1 LWAKLPSKDRK
12 RWAFSY
18 QSERKRKRKKA
29 HAMLTHPSLRRRI
42 VLPFVVLVV
51 FVGAVGIAVVSAQ
64 VGGSVEGAVD
74 NSLVRS
80 SLRSND
86 RLAGVENDR
95 LQQLRAATN
104 TAGIDAAVARGD
116 GAAVGRLLGPIV
128 GNAQPEHLVLRV
140 LNAGGRQLVGLDRSG
155 ATVKAFSDGASYTAQ
170 PALQHALHGDRDTLG
185 DKYLFVANETPAMVY
200 WVAPV
205 WTEAETP
212 AVAGV
217 VLLGQ
222 SLSEIAQ
229 TLTGSSSMVIAF
241 YDLGGSVLASSHAG
255 TPALAGDVR
264 REVTAETPVRVAT
277 QWESRPY
284 RLLVN
289 DWTMRGTQLGYL
301 ATAVPADDLSG
312 SLNAIR
318 FVLVALFGAIA
329 LGTILIGLALADRIT
344 RPIDQLVASMQVV
357 SAGDYSQRVQVES
370 PDEIGYLART
380 FNEMAAALQAQIRA
394 RDEAYFR
401 NLEALARAIDARDP
415 YTFEHS
421 ARVAAISLELAEG
434 MRLPE
439 ADRVV
444 LRRAG
449 LLHDVGKIGV
459 SDKILAKPGPL
470 NDDEWGA
477 IRRHPVIGYEML
489 KDVPFLQ
496 PSLDPIRH
504 HHERWDGEGYPDG
517 LKGDS
522 ISQLARV
529 VTLADAFDAMTSDRP
544 YRKGFS
550 FEFAARSIINEG
562 GRQFDPAVV
571 EAFKAR
577 KAAIFARLE
586 EMGKMPTPHAS
597 DIRLDS
603 AA

>member
-1 LWAKLPSKDRK
+1 
-12 RWAFSY
+12 
-18 QSERKRKRKKA
+18 
-29 HAMLTHPSLRRRI
+29 MLRHPSLRRRI
-42 VLPFVVLVV
+42 VLPFIVLVV

-74 NSLVRS
+74 NSLVRT

-104 TAGIDAAVARGD
+104 TAGIDTVVARGD
-116 GAAVGRLLGPIV
+116 SGAVGRLLGPIV
-128 GNAQPEHLVLRV
+128 GNAQPEHLVIRV
-140 LNAGGRQLVGLDRSG
+140 LDSRGRQLVGLGRTG
-155 ATVKAFSDGASYTAQ
+155 ATVETFTDGAAYASQ
-170 PALQHALHGDRDTLG
+170 PAVQHALHGDRDALG
-185 DKYLFVANETPAMVY
+185 DKYIFMAGETPAMLY
-200 WVAPV
+200 WVAPI
-205 WTEAETP
+205 WTETETP
-212 AVAGV
+212 AVGGV

-222 SLSEIAQ
+222 SLTEIAQ
-229 TLTGSSSMVIAF
+229 TIAGSGSMAVGF
-241 YDLGGSVLASSHAG
+241 YDSSGTVLASS
-255 TPALAGDVR
+255 LAGSPSLSSEVR
-264 REVTAETPVRVAT
+264 HEVTPDTPVRVAT
-277 QWESRPY
+277 QWDSRPY
-284 RLLVN
+284 RVLAN
-289 DWTMRGTQLGYL
+289 DWTMRGAQLGYL
-301 ATAVPADDLSG
+301 AAAVPADDLSG

-344 RPIDQLVASMQVV
+344 RPIDQLVASMRVV
-357 SAGDYSQRVQVES
+357 SAGDYSRRVQVES
-370 PDEIGYLART
+370 PDEIGYLAKT
-380 FNEMAAALQAQIRA
+380 FNEMTAALQAQIRA

-434 MRLPE
+434 MNLPE
-439 ADRVV
+439 ADLVV

-459 SDKILAKPGPL
+459 SDKILAKAGPL
-470 NDDEWGA
+470 NDEEWA
-477 IRRHPVIGYEML
+477 SIRRHPVIGYEML

-517 LKGDS
+517 LKGAS
-522 ISQLARV
+522 ISQLARI

-550 FEFAARSIINEG
+550 FEFAARTMVKEA

-571 EAFKAR
+571 DAFKVR

-586 EMGKMPTPHAS
+586 EMGKRPTPHAS

-603 AA
+603 VA

>member
-1 LWAKLPSKDRK
+1 MFR
-12 RWAFSY
+12 
-18 QSERKRKRKKA
+18 
-29 HAMLTHPSLRRRI
+29 HPSLRRRI
-42 VLPFVVLVV
+42 VLPFIVLVV
-51 FVGAVGIAVVSAQ
+51 FVGAVGIAVISAQ

-74 NSLVRS
+74 NGLVRS

-86 RLAGVENDR
+86 RLAAVENDR

-104 TAGIDAAVARGD
+104 TTGIDSVVARGD
-116 GAAVGRLLGPIV
+116 GAAAGRLLGPIV

-140 LNAGGRQLVGLDRSG
+140 LDKSGRQLVGLSRNS
-155 ATVKAFSDGASYTAQ
+155 ATVESLSDGAVYTLQA
-170 PALQHALHGDRDTLG
+170 AVQHALRGERDALG
-185 DKYLFVANETPAMVY
+185 DKYIFVASETPPMLY
-200 WVAPV
+200 WVAPI
-205 WTEAETP
+205 WTETETP
-212 AVAGV
+212 AVTGA

-222 SLSEIAQ
+222 SLTEIAQ
-229 TLTGSSSMVIAF
+229 TITGSSSLAVGF
-241 YDLGGSVLASSHAG
+241 YRSSGTVLASSVAG
-255 TPALAGDVR
+255 SPSLSSDVR
-264 REVTAETPVRVAT
+264 HEVTPDTPVRVAT
-277 QWESRPY
+277 QWGGRPY

-289 DWTMRGTQLGYL
+289 DWTMRGTQVGYL
-301 ATAVPADDLSG
+301 AVAVPADDLSG

-318 FVLVALFGAIA
+318 LVLVALFGAIA

-344 RPIDQLVASMQVV
+344 RPIDQLVASMRVV
-357 SAGDYSQRVQVES
+357 SAGDYSRRVQVES
-370 PDEIGYLART
+370 PDEIGYLATT
-380 FNEMAAALQAQIRA
+380 FNEMTAALQEQIRA

-421 ARVAAISLELAEG
+421 ARVAAISLELAKG
-434 MRLPE
+434 MNLAE
-439 ADRVV
+439 ADLVV

-459 SDKILAKPGPL
+459 SDKILAKTGPL
-470 NDDEWGA
+470 NDEEWAA

-517 LKGDS
+517 LEGAS
-522 ISQLARV
+522 ISQLARI

-550 FEFAARSIINEG
+550 FEFAARTMISEA

-571 EAFKAR
+571 DAFKAR
-577 KAAIFARLE
+577 QAAIFARLE
-586 EMGKMPTPHAS
+586 EMGKKPSPHAS
-597 DIRLDS
+597 DIRLDPV
-603 AA
+603 A

>member
-1 LWAKLPSKDRK
+1 
-12 RWAFSY
+12 
-18 QSERKRKRKKA
+18 
-29 HAMLTHPSLRRRI
+29 MLRHPSLRRRI
-42 VLPFVVLVV
+42 VLPFIVLVV

-74 NSLVRS
+74 NSLIRS

-104 TAGIDAAVARGD
+104 TAGIDTLVARGD
-116 GAAVGRLLGPIV
+116 GAAAGRLLGPIV
-128 GNAQPEHLVLRV
+128 GNAQPEHLVIRV
-140 LNAGGRQLVGLDRSG
+140 LDSRGLQLVGLGRTG
-155 ATVKAFSDGASYTAQ
+155 ATVETFSDGAAYALQ
-170 PALQHALHGDRDTLG
+170 PAVQHALRGDRDALG
-185 DKYLFVANETPAMVY
+185 DKYIFLASETPAMLY
-200 WVAPV
+200 WVAPI
-205 WTEAETP
+205 WTETETP
-212 AVAGV
+212 AVGGV

-222 SLSEIAQ
+222 SLPEIAH
-229 TLTGSSSMVIAF
+229 TIAGSGSIAVGF
-241 YDLGGSVLASSHAG
+241 YDSSGTVLASS
-255 TPALAGDVR
+255 LAGSPSMSSEVR
-264 REVTAETPVRVAT
+264 HEVTPDTPVRIAT
-277 QWESRPY
+277 QWDSRPY
-284 RLLVN
+284 RVLVN
-289 DWTMRGTQLGYL
+289 DWNMRGAQLGYL
-301 ATAVPADDLSG
+301 AAAMPADDLSG

-344 RPIDQLVASMQVV
+344 RPIDQLVASMRVV
-357 SAGDYSQRVQVES
+357 SAGDYSRRVQVES
-370 PDEIGYLART
+370 PDEIGYLAKT
-380 FNEMAAALQAQIRA
+380 FNEMTAALQAQIRA

-421 ARVAAISLELAEG
+421 ARVAAISQELAEG
-434 MRLPE
+434 MNLPE
-439 ADRVV
+439 ADLVV

-459 SDKILAKPGPL
+459 SDKILAKAGPL
-470 NDDEWGA
+470 NDEEWA
-477 IRRHPVIGYEML
+477 SIRRHPVIGYEML

-504 HHERWDGEGYPDG
+504 HHERWDGDGYPDG
-517 LKGDS
+517 LKGAA
-522 ISQLARV
+522 ISQLARI

-550 FEFAARSIINEG
+550 FEFAARSIVSEAS
-562 GRQFDPAVV
+562 RQFDPAVV
-571 EAFKAR
+571 EAFQAR

-586 EMGKMPTPHAS
+586 EMGKRPTPHAS

-603 AA
+603 VA

>member
-1 LWAKLPSKDRK
+1 MFR
-12 RWAFSY
+12 
-18 QSERKRKRKKA
+18 
-29 HAMLTHPSLRRRI
+29 HPSLRRRI

-74 NSLVRS
+74 NSLIRS

-95 LQQLRAATN
+95 LQQLRAASN
-104 TAGIDAAVARGD
+104 TAGIDAVVARGD
-116 GAAVGRLLGPIV
+116 GSAAGRLLGPIV

-140 LNAGGRQLVGLDRSG
+140 LDKSGRQLVGLSRTG
-155 ATVKAFSDGASYTAQ
+155 ATGEPQSDGAAYGSQA
-170 PALQHALHGDRDTLG
+170 AVQHALRGDRDALG
-185 DKYLFVANETPAMVY
+185 DKYIFVASETPPMLY
-200 WVAPV
+200 WVAPI
-205 WTEAETP
+205 WTETETP
-212 AVAGV
+212 TVAGA

-222 SLSEIAQ
+222 SLTEIAQ
-229 TLTGSSSMVIAF
+229 TITGSSSLAVGF
-241 YDLGGSVLASSHAG
+241 YDSSGRVLASS
-255 TPALAGDVR
+255 LAGSPSLSSEVR
-264 REVTAETPVRVAT
+264 HEVTPDTPVRVAT
-277 QWESRPY
+277 QWNGRPY

-289 DWTMRGTQLGYL
+289 DWTMRGAQLGYL
-301 ATAVPADDLSG
+301 AAAVPADDLSG

-318 FVLVALFGAIA
+318 LVLVALFGAIA

-344 RPIDQLVASMQVV
+344 RPIDQLVASMRVV
-357 SAGDYSQRVQVES
+357 SAGDYSRRVQVES
-370 PDEIGYLART
+370 PDEIGYLATT
-380 FNEMAAALQAQIRA
+380 FNEMSAALQEQIRA

-401 NLEALARAIDARDP
+401 NLEALARVIDARDP

-421 ARVAAISLELAEG
+421 ARVAAISLELAKG
-434 MRLPE
+434 MNLSE
-439 ADRVV
+439 TDLVV

-459 SDKILAKPGPL
+459 SDKILAKTAPL
-470 NDDEWGA
+470 NDEEWA
-477 IRRHPVIGYEML
+477 SIRRHPVIGYEML

-517 LKGDS
+517 LKGAS
-522 ISQLARV
+522 ISQLARI

-550 FEFAARSIINEG
+550 FEFAARTMVSEA

-571 EAFKAR
+571 DAFKAR
-577 KAAIFARLE
+577 KAEIFARLE
-586 EMGKMPTPHAS
+586 EMGKKPTPHAS

-603 AA
+603 VA

>member
-1 LWAKLPSKDRK
+1 MVR
-12 RWAFSY
+12 
-18 QSERKRKRKKA
+18 
-29 HAMLTHPSLRRRI
+29 HPSLRRRI

-95 LQQLRAATN
+95 LQQLRAATS
-104 TAGIDAAVARGD
+104 TAGIDSVVARGD
-116 GAAVGRLLGPIV
+116 GAAAGRLLGPIV

-140 LNAGGRQLVGLDRSG
+140 VDKSGSQLVGLSRNG
-155 ATVKAFSDGASYTAQ
+155 ATVETRSDRATYASQA
-170 PALQHALHGDRDTLG
+170 AVQHALRGDRDALG
-185 DKYLFVANETPAMVY
+185 DKYIFMASETPPMLY
-200 WVAPV
+200 WVAPI
-205 WTEAETP
+205 WTETETP
-212 AVAGV
+212 TVAGA

-222 SLSEIAQ
+222 SLIEISQ
-229 TLTGSSSMVIAF
+229 TITGSSSLAVGF
-241 YDLGGSVLASSHAG
+241 YDSSGGTVASS
-255 TPALAGDVR
+255 LAGSPSLSSDVR
-264 REVTAETPVRVAT
+264 HEVTPDTPVRVAT
-277 QWESRPY
+277 QWDGRPY

-289 DWTMRGTQLGYL
+289 DWTMRGAQLGYL
-301 ATAVPADDLSG
+301 AVAVPADDLSG

-318 FVLVALFGAIA
+318 LVLVALFGAIA

-344 RPIDQLVASMQVV
+344 RPIDQLVASMRVV
-357 SAGDYSQRVQVES
+357 SAGDYSRRVQVGA
-370 PDEIGYLART
+370 PDEIGYLATT
-380 FNEMAAALQAQIRA
+380 FNEMTAALQEQIRA

-421 ARVAAISLELAEG
+421 ARVSAISLELAKG
-434 MRLPE
+434 MNLAE
-439 ADRVV
+439 TDLVV

-459 SDKILAKPGPL
+459 SDKILAKVGPL
-470 NDDEWGA
+470 NDEEWTA

-517 LKGDS
+517 LKGTS
-522 ISQLARV
+522 ISQLARI

-550 FEFAARSIINEG
+550 FEFAARTMVSEA

-571 EAFKAR
+571 DAFKAR

-586 EMGKMPTPHAS
+586 EMGKKPTPHAS

-603 AA
+603 VA

>member
-1 LWAKLPSKDRK
+1 
-12 RWAFSY
+12 
-18 QSERKRKRKKA
+18 
-29 HAMLTHPSLRRRI
+29 MLRHPSLRRRI
-42 VLPFVVLVV
+42 VLPFIVLVV

-74 NSLVRS
+74 NSLVRT

-104 TAGIDAAVARGD
+104 TAGIDTVVARGD
-116 GAAVGRLLGPIV
+116 SVAVGRLLGPIV
-128 GNAQPEHLVLRV
+128 GNAQPEHLVIRV
-140 LNAGGRQLVGLDRSG
+140 LDSRGRQLVGLGRTG
-155 ATVKAFSDGASYTAQ
+155 ATVETFSDGAVYASQ
-170 PALQHALHGDRDTLG
+170 PAVQHALRGDRDALG
-185 DKYLFVANETPAMVY
+185 DKYIFLAGETPAMLY
-200 WVAPV
+200 WVAPI
-205 WTEAETP
+205 WTETETP
-212 AVAGV
+212 AVGGV

-222 SLSEIAQ
+222 SLTEIAQ
-229 TLTGSSSMVIAF
+229 TIAGSGSMAVGF
-241 YDLGGSVLASSHAG
+241 YDSSGTVLASSLAG
-255 TPALAGDVR
+255 GPALSIEVR
-264 REVTAETPVRVAT
+264 HEVTPDTPVRVAT
-277 QWESRPY
+277 QWDSRPY
-284 RLLVN
+284 RVLVN
-289 DWTMRGTQLGYL
+289 DWTMRGAQLGYL
-301 ATAVPADDLSG
+301 AAAVPADDLTG
-312 SLNAIR
+312 SLNSIR

-344 RPIDQLVASMQVV
+344 RPIDQLVASMRVV
-357 SAGDYSQRVQVES
+357 SAGDYSRRVQVES
-370 PDEIGYLART
+370 PDEIGYLAKT
-380 FNEMAAALQAQIRA
+380 FNEMTAALQAQIRA

-434 MRLPE
+434 MNLPE
-439 ADRVV
+439 ADLVV

-459 SDKILAKPGPL
+459 SDKILAKAGPL
-470 NDDEWGA
+470 NDEEWA
-477 IRRHPVIGYEML
+477 SIRRHPVIGYEML

-517 LKGDS
+517 LKGAS
-522 ISQLARV
+522 ISQLARI

-550 FEFAARSIINEG
+550 FEFAARTMVKEA

-571 EAFKAR
+571 DAFKVR

-586 EMGKMPTPHAS
+586 EMGKRPTPHAS

-603 AA
+603 VA

>member
-1 LWAKLPSKDRK
+1 
-12 RWAFSY
+12 
-18 QSERKRKRKKA
+18 
-29 HAMLTHPSLRRRI
+29 MLRHPSLRRRI
-42 VLPFVVLVV
+42 VLPFIVLVV

-86 RLAGVENDR
+86 RLASVENDR

-104 TAGIDAAVARGD
+104 TAGIDTAVTRGD
-116 GAAVGRLLGPIV
+116 GVAAARLLGPIV

-140 LNAGGRQLVGLDRSG
+140 LSNGGRQLAGLRRDG
-155 ATVKAFSDGASYTAQ
+155 ATVKTFSDAASYSGQ
-170 PALQHALHGDRDTLG
+170 PAVHHALRGDRDTLG
-185 DKYLFVANETPAMVY
+185 DKYLFVADETPAMVY
-200 WVAPV
+200 WVAPI
-205 WTEAETP
+205 WTETEPP

-222 SLSEIAQ
+222 SLSEVAQ
-229 TLTGSSSMVIAF
+229 TITGSSPIVIAF
-241 YDLGGSVLASSHAG
+241 YDGAGAVQASSRGAI
-255 TPALAGDVR
+255 PSLSSDVR
-264 REVTAETPVRVAT
+264 HAVTSDTPVRVAT
-277 QWESRPY
+277 QWDGRPF

-318 FVLVALFGAIA
+318 LVLVALFGAIA

-357 SAGDYSQRVQVES
+357 SAGDYSRRVEVES
-370 PDEIGYLART
+370 QDEIGYLATT
-380 FNEMAAALQAQIRA
+380 FNQMTAALQEQIRA

-421 ARVAAISLELAEG
+421 ARVAAIGLEIAHG
-434 MRLPE
+434 MQLPE
-439 ADRVV
+439 ADLVV

-459 SDKILAKPGPL
+459 SDKVLAKPGPL
-470 NDDEWGA
+470 NDEEWA
-477 IRRHPVIGYEML
+477 SIRRHPLIGYDML

-517 LKGDS
+517 LKGAS
-522 ISQLARV
+522 ISQLARI

-550 FEFAARSIINEG
+550 FEFAARSIANEA

-571 EAFKAR
+571 EAFKER
-577 KAAIFARLE
+577 KAAIFALLE
-586 EMGKMPTPHAS
+586 EMGKRPTPHAS
-597 DIRLDS
+597 DIRLDNV
-603 AA
+603 A

>member
-1 LWAKLPSKDRK
+1 
-12 RWAFSY
+12 
-18 QSERKRKRKKA
+18 
-29 HAMLTHPSLRRRI
+29 MLRHPSLRRRI
-42 VLPFVVLVV
+42 VLPFIVLVI

-104 TAGIDAAVARGD
+104 TSGIDTVVARGD
-116 GAAVGRLLGPIV
+116 GASAGRLLGPIV

-140 LNAGGRQLVGLDRSG
+140 LNASGRQLVGLDRSG
-155 ATVKAFSDGASYTAQ
+155 ATVQTRSDGASYTSQ
-170 PALQHALHGDRDTLG
+170 PAVQHALRGDRDALG
-185 DKYLFVANETPAMVY
+185 DKYLFVAGETTAMIY
-200 WVAPV
+200 WVAPI
-205 WTEAETP
+205 WTETPTP

-222 SLSEIAQ
+222 SLTEIAQ
-229 TLTGSSSMVIAF
+229 TITGSSPVVVAF
-241 YDLGGSVLASSHAG
+241 YDSGGSVLASSRG
-255 TPALAGDVR
+255 GSPSLSGDVR
-264 REVTAETPVRVAT
+264 RGVTPETPVRVAT
-277 QWESRPY
+277 QWDSRPY

-289 DWTMRGTQLGYL
+289 DWTMRGAQVGYL
-301 ATAVPADDLSG
+301 ATAVPAEDLSG

-318 FVLVALFGAIA
+318 FALVALFGAIA

-344 RPIDQLVASMQVV
+344 RPIDQLVASMRVV
-357 SAGDYSQRVQVES
+357 SAGDYSRRVQVES
-370 PDEIGYLART
+370 PDEIGYLAAT
-380 FNEMAAALQAQIRA
+380 FNEMAAALQEQIRA
-394 RDEAYFR
+394 RDDAYFR

-434 MRLPE
+434 LHLPE
-439 ADRVV
+439 ADLVV

-470 NDDEWGA
+470 NDEEWAA
-477 IRRHPVIGYEML
+477 IRHHPVIGYDML

-517 LKGDS
+517 LKGAS
-522 ISQLARV
+522 ISQLARI

-550 FEFAARSIINEG
+550 FEFAARSIVNES

-571 EAFKAR
+571 DAFKAR
-577 KAAIFARLE
+577 KAAIFACLE
-586 EMGKMPTPHAS
+586 EMGKKPTPHAS

-603 AA
+603 VA

>member
-1 LWAKLPSKDRK
+1 M
-12 RWAFSY
+12 FS
-18 QSERKRKRKKA
+18 
-29 HAMLTHPSLRRRI
+29 HPSLRRRI
-42 VLPFVVLVV
+42 VLPFIVLVV

-86 RLAGVENDR
+86 RVAGVENDR

-104 TAGIDAAVARGD
+104 TAGIDAVVARGD
-116 GAAVGRLLGPIV
+116 AAAAGRLLGPIV

-140 LNAGGRQLVGLDRSG
+140 LEKSGRQLVGLGRNG
-155 ATVKAFSDGASYTAQ
+155 ATVETLSDGTAYAS
-170 PALQHALHGDRDTLG
+170 PAAVQHALRGDRDALG
-185 DKYLFVANETPAMVY
+185 DKYIFVATETPPMLY
-200 WVAPV
+200 WVAPI
-205 WTEAETP
+205 WTETETP
-212 AVAGV
+212 TVAGA

-222 SLSEIAQ
+222 SLTEIAQ
-229 TLTGSSSMVIAF
+229 TITGSSSLAVGF
-241 YDLGGSVLASSHAG
+241 YDSSGAVLAS
-255 TPALAGDVR
+255 TLARGPSLSSEVR
-264 REVTAETPVRVAT
+264 HEVTPDTPVRMAT
-277 QWESRPY
+277 RWDSRPY

-289 DWTMRGTQLGYL
+289 DWTMRGAQFGYL
-301 ATAVPADDLSG
+301 AVAVPADDLSG

-318 FVLVALFGAIA
+318 LVLVALFGAIA
-329 LGTILIGLALADRIT
+329 LGTILIGLVLADRIT
-344 RPIDQLVASMQVV
+344 RPIDQLVASMRVV
-357 SAGDYSQRVQVES
+357 SAGDYSRRVQVES
-370 PDEIGYLART
+370 PDEIGYLATT
-380 FNEMAAALQAQIRA
+380 FNEMTAALQEQIRA

-421 ARVAAISLELAEG
+421 ARVAAISLELAKG
-434 MRLPE
+434 MNLAE
-439 ADRVV
+439 ADLVV

-459 SDKILAKPGPL
+459 SDKVLAKAGPL
-470 NDDEWGA
+470 NDEEWA
-477 IRRHPVIGYEML
+477 SIRRHPVIGFEML

-517 LKGDS
+517 LKGTS
-522 ISQLARV
+522 ISQLARI

-550 FEFAARSIINEG
+550 FEFAARTMLSES

-571 EAFKAR
+571 EAFKVR
-577 KAAIFARLE
+577 QAAIFARLQ
-586 EMGKMPTPHAS
+586 EMGKKPTPHAS

-603 AA
+603 VA

>member
-1 LWAKLPSKDRK
+1 MFR
-12 RWAFSY
+12 
-18 QSERKRKRKKA
+18 
-29 HAMLTHPSLRRRI
+29 HPSLRRRI
-42 VLPFVVLVV
+42 VLPFIVLVV

-104 TAGIDAAVARGD
+104 TAGIDAVVARGD
-116 GAAVGRLLGPIV
+116 SAAAGHLLGPIV

-140 LNAGGRQLVGLDRSG
+140 LNKSGRELVGLGRNG
-155 ATVKAFSDGASYTAQ
+155 AAVETLSDA
-170 PALQHALHGDRDTLG
+170 PAYGSQAAVQHALRGDRDALG
-185 DKYLFVANETPAMVY
+185 DKYIFVASETPPMLY
-200 WVAPV
+200 WVAPI
-205 WTEAETP
+205 WTETETP
-212 AVAGV
+212 IVAGA
-217 VLLGQ
+217 VLIGQ
-222 SLSEIAQ
+222 SLTEIAQ
-229 TLTGSSSMVIAF
+229 TITGTSSLAVGF
-241 YDLGGSVLASSHAG
+241 YDSSGAVLASSLNG
-255 TPALAGDVR
+255 SPSLSSNVR
-264 REVTAETPVRVAT
+264 REVTADTPVRVAT
-277 QWESRPY
+277 QWGSRPY

-289 DWTMRGTQLGYL
+289 DWTMRGAQLGYL
-301 ATAVPADDLSG
+301 AVAVAADDLSG

-318 FVLVALFGAIA
+318 LVLVVLFGAIA

-344 RPIDQLVASMQVV
+344 RPIDQLVASMRVV
-357 SAGDYSQRVQVES
+357 SAGDYSRRVEVES
-370 PDEIGYLART
+370 PDEIGYLATT
-380 FNEMAAALQAQIRA
+380 FNEMTAALQEQIRA

-421 ARVAAISLELAEG
+421 ARVAAISLELAKG
-434 MRLPE
+434 MNLVE
-439 ADRVV
+439 ADLVV

-459 SDKILAKPGPL
+459 SDKILAKTGPL
-470 NDDEWGA
+470 NDEEWA
-477 IRRHPVIGYEML
+477 SIRRHPVIGYEML

-517 LKGDS
+517 LKGTS
-522 ISQLARV
+522 ISQLARI

-550 FEFAARSIINEG
+550 FEFAARTMISEA

-571 EAFKAR
+571 DAFKAR
-577 KAAIFARLE
+577 QAAIFARLE
-586 EMGKMPTPHAS
+586 EMGKKPSPHAS
-597 DIRLDS
+597 DIRLDPV
-603 AA
+603 A

>member
-1 LWAKLPSKDRK
+1 
-12 RWAFSY
+12 
-18 QSERKRKRKKA
+18 
-29 HAMLTHPSLRRRI
+29 MLRHPSLRRRI
-42 VLPFVVLVV
+42 VLPFIVLVV

-74 NSLVRS
+74 NGLVRS

-95 LQQLRAATN
+95 LQQLRASTN
-104 TAGIDAAVARGD
+104 TAGIDTVVTRGD
-116 GAAVGRLLGPIV
+116 GVAAGRLLGPIV

-140 LNAGGRQLVGLDRSG
+140 LNGSGRQLVALQRSG
-155 ATVKAFSDGASYTAQ
+155 TAVETFSDGTAYTGQ
-170 PALQHALHGDRDTLG
+170 PAVQHALRGDRDALG
-185 DKYLFVANETPAMVY
+185 DKYIFLANETPAMVY
-200 WVAPV
+200 WVAPI
-205 WTEAETP
+205 WTETEPP

-222 SLSEIAQ
+222 SLTEIAQ
-229 TLTGSSSMVIAF
+229 TITGSSSVVVGF
-241 YDLGGSVLASSHAG
+241 YDSSGTALASS
-255 TPALAGDVR
+255 LAGSPSLSSEVR
-264 REVTAETPVRVAT
+264 HQVTPETPVRVAT
-277 QWESRPY
+277 QWDGRPY

-289 DWTMRGTQLGYL
+289 DWTMRGVQFGYL
-301 ATAVPADDLSG
+301 GAAVPADDLSG

-357 SAGDYSQRVQVES
+357 SAGDYSRRVQVES

-380 FNEMAAALQAQIRA
+380 FNEMTAALQEQIRA

-421 ARVAAISLELAEG
+421 ARVAAISHELAEG
-434 MRLPE
+434 MKLPE
-439 ADRVV
+439 SDLVV

-459 SDKILAKPGPL
+459 SDKILAKQGPL
-470 NDDEWGA
+470 NDEEWA
-477 IRRHPVIGYEML
+477 HIRRHPLIGYDML

-504 HHERWDGEGYPDG
+504 HHERWDGEGYPDK

-522 ISQLARV
+522 ISQLARI

-550 FEFAARSIINEG
+550 FEFAARSIVNEA

-586 EMGKMPTPHAS
+586 EMGKLPTPHAS

-603 AA
+603 VA

>member
-1 LWAKLPSKDRK
+1 
-12 RWAFSY
+12 
-18 QSERKRKRKKA
+18 
-29 HAMLTHPSLRRRI
+29 
-42 VLPFVVLVV
+42 
-51 FVGAVGIAVVSAQ
+51 VGAVGIAVVSAQ

-74 NSLVRS
+74 NSLVRT

-104 TAGIDAAVARGD
+104 TAGIDTVVARGD
-116 GAAVGRLLGPIV
+116 SAAARRLLGPIV
-128 GNAQPEHLVLRV
+128 GNAQPEHLVIRV
-140 LNAGGRQLVGLDRSG
+140 LDSRGRQLVGLERTG
-155 ATVKAFSDGASYTAQ
+155 ATVETFSDGAAYASR
-170 PALQHALHGDRDTLG
+170 PAVQHALNGDRDALG
-185 DKYLFVANETPAMVY
+185 DKYIFLAAETPAMVY
-200 WVAPV
+200 WVAPI
-205 WTEAETP
+205 WTETETP
-212 AVAGV
+212 TVGGA

-229 TLTGSSSMVIAF
+229 TISGSSSVAVGF
-241 YDLGGSVLASSHAG
+241 YDSSGTVLASS
-255 TPALAGDVR
+255 LAGSPSLTSELR
-264 REVTAETPVRVAT
+264 HEVTPDTPVRVAT
-277 QWESRPY
+277 QWDSRPY
-284 RLLVN
+284 RVLVN

-301 ATAVPADDLSG
+301 AAAVPADDLSG

-318 FVLVALFGAIA
+318 SVLVALFGALA

-344 RPIDQLVASMQVV
+344 RPIDQLVGSMRVV
-357 SAGDYSQRVQVES
+357 SAGDYSRRVQVES
-370 PDEIGYLART
+370 PDEIGYLAKT
-380 FNEMAAALQAQIRA
+380 FNEMTAALQEQIRA

-401 NLEALARAIDARDP
+401 NLEALARVIDARDP

-434 MRLPE
+434 MNLPE
-439 ADRVV
+439 ADLVV

-459 SDKILAKPGPL
+459 SDNILAKTGPL
-470 NDDEWGA
+470 NDEEWA
-477 IRRHPVIGYEML
+477 SIRRHPVIGYEML

-517 LKGDS
+517 LKGAS
-522 ISQLARV
+522 ISQLARI

-550 FEFAARSIINEG
+550 FEFAARTMVKEA

-571 EAFKAR
+571 DAFKIR
-577 KAAIFARLE
+577 KAAIFARLG
-586 EMGKMPTPHAS
+586 EMGKKPTPHAS

-603 AA
+603 VA

>member
-1 LWAKLPSKDRK
+1 
-12 RWAFSY
+12 
-18 QSERKRKRKKA
+18 
-29 HAMLTHPSLRRRI
+29 MLRHPSLRRRI
-42 VLPFVVLVV
+42 VLPFIVLVV

-104 TAGIDAAVARGD
+104 TAGIDTVVARGD
-116 GAAVGRLLGPIV
+116 GAAAGRLLGPIV

-140 LNAGGRQLVGLDRSG
+140 LNSSGRQLVGLRRNG
-155 ATVKAFSDGASYTAQ
+155 VTVETFSDAAAYSSQ
-170 PALQHALHGDRDTLG
+170 PAVRHALRGDRDALG
-185 DKYLFVANETPAMVY
+185 DKYILLASETPPMLY
-200 WVAPV
+200 WVAPI
-205 WTEAETP
+205 WTETEPP
-212 AVAGV
+212 AVGGA

-222 SLSEIAQ
+222 SLTEIAQ
-229 TLTGSSSMVIAF
+229 TLTGSSSLAIGF
-241 YDLGGSVLASSHAG
+241 YDASGMVLASSLAG
-255 TPALAGDVR
+255 SPALSSEVR
-264 REVTAETPVRVAT
+264 HQVTPETPVRVAT
-277 QWESRPY
+277 QWDGRPY

-289 DWTMRGTQLGYL
+289 DWTMRGAQLGYL
-301 ATAVPADDLSG
+301 AAAVPSDDLSG

-318 FVLVALFGAIA
+318 LVLVALFGAIA
-329 LGTILIGLALADRIT
+329 LGTMLIGLALADRIT
-344 RPIDQLVASMQVV
+344 RPIDQLVASMRVV
-357 SAGDYSQRVQVES
+357 SAGDYSRRVQVES
-370 PDEIGYLART
+370 ADEIGYLATT
-380 FNEMAAALQAQIRA
+380 FNEMTAALQEQIRA

-434 MRLPE
+434 MKLSE
-439 ADRVV
+439 ADLVV

-459 SDKILAKPGPL
+459 SDKILAKAGPL
-470 NDDEWGA
+470 NDEEWA
-477 IRRHPVIGYEML
+477 SIKRHPVIGYEML

-517 LKGDS
+517 LKGAS
-522 ISQLARV
+522 ISQLARI

-550 FEFAARSIINEG
+550 FEFAARTMASEA

-571 EAFKAR
+571 EAFTAR

-586 EMGKMPTPHAS
+586 EMGKRPTPHAS
-597 DIRLDS
+597 DIRFDS
-603 AA
+603 VA

>member
-1 LWAKLPSKDRK
+1 MVR
-12 RWAFSY
+12 
-18 QSERKRKRKKA
+18 
-29 HAMLTHPSLRRRI
+29 HPSLRRRI

-104 TAGIDAAVARGD
+104 TAGIDSVVARGD
-116 GAAVGRLLGPIV
+116 GAAAGRLLGPIV

-140 LNAGGRQLVGLDRSG
+140 VDKSGSQLVGLSRNG
-155 ATVKAFSDGASYTAQ
+155 ATVETRSDRATYASQA
-170 PALQHALHGDRDTLG
+170 AVQHALRGDRDALG
-185 DKYLFVANETPAMVY
+185 DKYIFMASETPPMLY
-200 WVAPV
+200 WVAPI
-205 WTEAETP
+205 WTETETP
-212 AVAGV
+212 TVAGA

-222 SLSEIAQ
+222 SLIEISQ
-229 TLTGSSSMVIAF
+229 TITGSSSLAVGF
-241 YDLGGSVLASSHAG
+241 YDSSGGTVASS
-255 TPALAGDVR
+255 LAGSPSLSSDVR
-264 REVTAETPVRVAT
+264 HEVTPDTPVRVAT
-277 QWESRPY
+277 QWDGRPY

-289 DWTMRGTQLGYL
+289 DWTMRGAQLGYL
-301 ATAVPADDLSG
+301 AVAVPADDLSG

-318 FVLVALFGAIA
+318 LVLVALFGAIA

-344 RPIDQLVASMQVV
+344 RPIDQLVASMRVV
-357 SAGDYSQRVQVES
+357 SAGDYSRRVQVGA
-370 PDEIGYLART
+370 PDEIGYLATT
-380 FNEMAAALQAQIRA
+380 FNEMTAALQEQIRA

-421 ARVAAISLELAEG
+421 ARVSAISLELAKG
-434 MRLPE
+434 MNLAE
-439 ADRVV
+439 TDLVV

-459 SDKILAKPGPL
+459 SDKILAKVGPL
-470 NDDEWGA
+470 NDEEWTA

-517 LKGDS
+517 LKGTS
-522 ISQLARV
+522 ISQLARI

-550 FEFAARSIINEG
+550 FEFAARTMVSEA

-571 EAFKAR
+571 DAFKAR

-586 EMGKMPTPHAS
+586 EMGKKPTPHAS

-603 AA
+603 VA

>member
-1 LWAKLPSKDRK
+1 
-12 RWAFSY
+12 
-18 QSERKRKRKKA
+18 
-29 HAMLTHPSLRRRI
+29 MLRHPSLRRRI
-42 VLPFVVLVV
+42 VLPFIVLVV

-86 RLAGVENDR
+86 RLASVENDR

-104 TAGIDAAVARGD
+104 TAGIDTAVTRGD
-116 GAAVGRLLGPIV
+116 GVAAARLLGPIV

-140 LNAGGRQLVGLDRSG
+140 LSNGGRQLAGLRRDG
-155 ATVKAFSDGASYTAQ
+155 ATVKTFSDAASYSGQ
-170 PALQHALHGDRDTLG
+170 PAVHHALRGDRDTLG
-185 DKYLFVANETPAMVY
+185 DKYLFVADETPAMVY
-200 WVAPV
+200 WVAPI
-205 WTEAETP
+205 WTETEPP

-222 SLSEIAQ
+222 SLSEVAQ
-229 TLTGSSSMVIAF
+229 TITGSSPIVIAF
-241 YDLGGSVLASSHAG
+241 YDGAGAVQASSRGAI
-255 TPALAGDVR
+255 PSLSSDVR
-264 REVTAETPVRVAT
+264 HAVTSDTPVRVAT
-277 QWESRPY
+277 QWDGRPF

-318 FVLVALFGAIA
+318 LVLVALFGAIA

-344 RPIDQLVASMQVV
+344 RPIDKLVASMQVV
-357 SAGDYSQRVQVES
+357 SAGDYSRRVEVES
-370 PDEIGYLART
+370 QDEIGYLATT
-380 FNEMAAALQAQIRA
+380 FNQMTAALQEQIRA

-421 ARVAAISLELAEG
+421 ARVAAIGLEIAHG
-434 MRLPE
+434 MQLPE
-439 ADRVV
+439 ADLVV

-459 SDKILAKPGPL
+459 SDKVLAKPGPL
-470 NDDEWGA
+470 NDEEWA
-477 IRRHPVIGYEML
+477 SIRRHPLIGYDML

-517 LKGDS
+517 LKGAS
-522 ISQLARV
+522 ISQLARI

-550 FEFAARSIINEG
+550 FEFAARSIANEA

-571 EAFKAR
+571 EAFKER
-577 KAAIFARLE
+577 KAAIFALLE
-586 EMGKMPTPHAS
+586 EMGKRPTPHAS
-597 DIRLDS
+597 DIRLDNV
-603 AA
+603 A